1 MTHVQRIAL
10 IEQIIDTLRPVI
22 VKDGGNIEFVLLDEH
37 NNVHVRL
44 TGACVGCP
52 SSIFTLKFGV
62 EEALKQQLPDI
73 CDVIL
78 VA

>member
-1 MTHVQRIAL
+1 MTQDQRIAL
-10 IEQIIDTLRPVI
+10 IEQVIETIRPVI
-22 VKDGGNIEFVLLDEH
+22 LKDGGNIEFVQFDEQ

-62 EEALKQQLPDI
+62 EEALKQQLPEI
-73 CDVIL
+73 RDVIL